1 MKRNTLMA
9 GAGALALILAGGA
22 YAAGEMGEGMHHR
35 GHMGMKHGDPAAMAD
50 HLMGHFDLNKDGKIT
65 KDEIMQ
71 AGKQETAAHFT
82 AMDANHDGN
91 VTADEAYQAHAARMR
106 EHVDEMFKRMD
117 KNSDGKLTQDEF
129 AAAGPMM
136 MHHHGGMHDHEG
148 MDDDED

>member
-1 MKRNTLMA
+1 
-9 GAGALALILAGGA
+9 
-22 YAAGEMGEGMHHR
+22 
-35 GHMGMKHGDPAAMAD
+35 MGMKHGDPAEMAD
-50 HLMGHFDLNKDGKIT
+50 HMMGHFDLNKDGKIT

-71 AGKQETAAHFT
+71 AGKQETDAHFT

-91 VTADEAYQAHAARMR
+91 VTADEMYQAHAARMH
-106 EHVDEMFKRMD
+106 EHVDEMFKRVD

-136 MHHHGGMHDHEG
+136 MHHRGGMHDHEG